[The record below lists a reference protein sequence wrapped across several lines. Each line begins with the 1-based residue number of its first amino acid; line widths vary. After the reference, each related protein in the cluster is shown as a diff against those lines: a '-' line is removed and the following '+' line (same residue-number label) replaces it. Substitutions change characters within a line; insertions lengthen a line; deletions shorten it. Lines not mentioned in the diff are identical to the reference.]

1 MLLCIISI
9 NAERYSLKR
18 LFVNKVMK
26 LDRFSCKNR
35 TEELFKIVRKIRAG
49 KPQAEMQRCLFW

>member
-1 MLLCIISI
+1 MPLFIISI
-9 NAERYSLKR
+9 NGDQCSLKR

-35 TEELFKIVRKIRAG
+35 TEELFKIVRKIMAG
-49 KPQAEMQRCLFW
+49 KPKAEMQR